1 MILSGSSSAQ
11 FRPSGLSS
19 ERKFPCKFLNCRS
32 HVKGKKFSELECFPA
47 CLGRRVWLFLRSQ
60 GFAAFFP
67 VGLMVEFSLF
77 LAAIVC
83 KAVGG
88 VATETLVDVEKVESS
103 RETNVDAGKEP
114 SDSNWKIK
122 MLYDGDCPLCMRE
135 VHRSKTL

>member
-1 MILSGSSSAQ
+1 LQ
-11 FRPSGLSS
+11 L
-19 ERKFPCKFLNCRS
+19 
-32 HVKGKKFSELECFPA
+32 
-47 CLGRRVWLFLRSQ
+47 
-60 GFAAFFP
+60 FFP
-67 VGLMVEFSLF
+67 VGLMVKFSLF

-114 SDSNWKIK
+114 NDSNWKIK

-135 VHRSKTL
+135 VHRSKTS

>member
-1 MILSGSSSAQ
+1 
-11 FRPSGLSS
+11 
-19 ERKFPCKFLNCRS
+19 
-32 HVKGKKFSELECFPA
+32 
-47 CLGRRVWLFLRSQ
+47 
-60 GFAAFFP
+60 
-67 VGLMVEFSLF
+67 MVEFSLF

-135 VHRSKTL
+135 VHRSKLCKFHSQEP